1 MEVEPVS
8 NTSRR
13 ALQIVSAV
21 LGVVPVVTGLIGLRG
36 VNDPLYAPVNSP
48 HVVLLDTNL
57 RFFSGLWLG
66 LGLALLWL
74 IPSIERQTV
83 PFRMIW
89 GAIFVGG
96 IGRVLSIV
104 LAGTPPAPFVFFTLL
119 EILGA
124 PLFIYWQHRV
134 AQMALSASR
143 QRG

>member
-1 MEVEPVS
+1 MS

-21 LGVVPVVTGLIGLRG
+21 LGIVPVVTGLIGLRG
-36 VNDPLYAPVNSP
+36 VADPLYAPVNSP
-48 HVVLLDTNL
+48 HVILLDTNL

-74 IPSIERQTV
+74 IPSIEKQTV
-83 PFRMIW
+83 PFRIIW

-96 IGRVLSIV
+96 VGRVLSIL
-104 LAGTPPAPFVFFTLL
+104 LAGAPPAPFVFFTLL

-134 AQMALSASR
+134 AQTAPSVSR
-143 QRG
+143 

>member
-1 MEVEPVS
+1 MEIAPVS
-8 NTSRR
+8 HASRR
-13 ALQIVSAV
+13 ALQVVSAV

-36 VNDPLYAPVNSP
+36 INDPVYAPVISP
-48 HVVLLDTNL
+48 HGVLLDTNL

-74 IPSIERQTV
+74 IPSIERQTI

-96 IGRVLSIV
+96 IGRVLSIG

-134 AQMALSASR
+134 AQMASSVSR
-143 QRG
+143 

>member
-1 MEVEPVS
+1 MEVVPVS

-21 LGVVPVVTGLIGLRG
+21 LGIVPVVTGLIGLRG
-36 VNDPLYAPVNSP
+36 VADPLYAPVNSP
-48 HVVLLDTNL
+48 HVILLDTNL

-74 IPSIERQTV
+74 IPSIEKQTV

-89 GAIFVGG
+89 GAIF
-96 IGRVLSIV
+96 
-104 LAGTPPAPFVFFTLL
+104 APFVFFTLL

-134 AQMALSASR
+134 AQMASSVSR
-143 QRG
+143 